1 MLNLERLRA
10 LQAVSAYG
18 SLNAAAEIL
27 HVTTSAVSQQ
37 LAKLERE
44 IGEPLMERDGRG
56 VRLTR
61 AAHVLVTHTLR
72 AMSALEEA
80 ESEIDAQRTGVAGP
94 ITVTAFATAARGLA
108 PRAIAELRQRHPA
121 LRVVF
126 REQSDDDVF
135 PLLERRD
142 VDVAI
147 EAEWFNRP
155 LALPDGLSKAFLLD
169 DVADIAL
176 PAGHRLAHRPSVR
189 LADLSDESW
198 ICWHEGTM
206 CHDWLLHT
214 LRTLGHSPRIVHT
227 AAEHATQL
235 ALVAAGLGCAVMPRL
250 GLGTVPA
257 GVTLVPADPSLHR
270 RVYAVW
276 RAHATKRRAITEAI
290 EAFHVAARA
299 LTSPAP
305 AAARGSADHIAG
317 AVRHATAG
325 AGARPLARSTARPL
339 AKAAS
344 RGSARAARPRG

>member
-44 IGEPLMERDGRG
+44 IGEPLMEREGRG

-80 ESEIDAQRTGVAGP
+80 ESELDAQRTGVAGP
-94 ITVTAFATAARGLA
+94 ITITAFATAARGLA
-108 PRAIAELRQRHPA
+108 PRAIAALRRKHPA

-155 LALPDGLSKAFLLD
+155 LVLPDGLSKALLLD
-169 DVADIAL
+169 DIADIAL
-176 PAGHRLAHRPSVR
+176 PSSHALARTPVVR
-189 LADLSDESW
+189 LADLRDESW

-214 LRTLGHSPRIVHT
+214 LRTLGHCPRIVHT

-235 ALVAAGLGCAVMPRL
+235 ALVAAGLGCAVMPRM
-250 GLGTVPA
+250 GLGPVPD
-257 GVTLVPADPSLHR
+257 GVALVPAEPSLTR

-276 RAHATKRRAITEAI
+276 RTHASKRRAITAAV
-290 EAFHVAARA
+290 EAFQDSARA
-299 LTSPAP
+299 VTAAPAVQP
-305 AAARGSADHIAG
+305 VRVRVRTAGARAAAAR
-317 AVRHATAG
+317 R
-325 AGARPLARSTARPL
+325 
-339 AKAAS
+339 
-344 RGSARAARPRG
+344 

>member
-44 IGEPLMERDGRG
+44 VGEPLMERDGRG
-56 VRLTR
+56 VRLT
-61 AAHVLVTHTLR
+61 AAAQVLVTHTLR

-80 ESEIDAQRTGVAGP
+80 ESELDAQRRGVSGP

-108 PRAIAELRQRHPA
+108 PRAIAALRRRHPA
-121 LRVVF
+121 LDVVF
-126 REQSDDDVF
+126 REQADDDVF

-155 LALPDGLSKAFLLD
+155 LVLPDGLSKALLLD

-176 PAGHRLAHRPSVR
+176 PSTHALAARTSVR
-189 LADLSDESW
+189 LADLRDESW

-214 LRTLGHSPRIVHT
+214 LRTQGHQPRIVHT

-235 ALVAAGLGCAVMPRL
+235 ALVAAGLGCAVMPRM
-250 GLGTVPA
+250 GRGAAPD
-257 GVTLVPADPSLHR
+257 GVRLVPAEPALSR

-276 RAHATKRRAITEAI
+276 RTHASKRRAIAETVD
-290 EAFHVAARA
+290 AFQESAQLLMADAAPVPARTAAR
-299 LTSPAP
+299 
-305 AAARGSADHIAG
+305 R
-317 AVRHATAG
+317 R
-325 AGARPLARSTARPL
+325 R
-339 AKAAS
+339 
-344 RGSARAARPRG
+344 